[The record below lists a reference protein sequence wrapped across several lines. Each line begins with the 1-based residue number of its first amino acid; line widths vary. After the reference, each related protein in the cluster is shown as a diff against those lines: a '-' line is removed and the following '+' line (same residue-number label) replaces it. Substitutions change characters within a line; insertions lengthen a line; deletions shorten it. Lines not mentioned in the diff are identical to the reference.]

1 MDKAP
6 GWIKD
11 GKHSSFP
18 AQLDNV
24 DEGVSESKA
33 GFLHWVTW
41 FWEGLPGKA
50 GGSLELQSWEPLN
63 VTGTAIRPS

>member
-50 GGSLELQSWEPLN
+50 SVSRRG
-63 VTGTAIRPS
+63 I